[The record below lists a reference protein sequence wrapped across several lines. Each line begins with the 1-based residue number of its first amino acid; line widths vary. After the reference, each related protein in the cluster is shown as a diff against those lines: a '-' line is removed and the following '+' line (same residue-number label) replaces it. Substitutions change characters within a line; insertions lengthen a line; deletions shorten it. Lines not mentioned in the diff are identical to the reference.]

1 MLPQPPAFPGFRGT
15 LIPPLISMFE
25 NTHGVLLFE
34 NEKFLI
40 KLTKVL
46 ANLLMT
52 LPPYE
57 ICLITVKSFF

>member
-1 MLPQPPAFPGFRGT
+1 
-15 LIPPLISMFE
+15 MFE